1 MPLERSSL
9 KSISLVVKKT
19 FEGLH
24 RAEFQAHFS
33 FDFND
38 FANPLQDL
46 ASTFKTERFIQ
57 RRLKKI
63 ERNVC
68 KKEKAP
74 QRYFTSRYNKGIHAV
89 SIGRKKKRSPGQS
102 HFLRKYHERK
112 TSPKLFKQFSRK
124 KKTTEKHKPSSG
136 PY

>member
-89 SIGRKKKRSPGQS
+89 SIGRKKKTQPGAIP
-102 HFLRKYHERK
+102 LPTKIPRTKNITK
-112 TSPKLFKQFSRK
+112 TF
-124 KKTTEKHKPSSG
+124 
-136 PY
+136 